1 MEISEIFLSI
11 QGEGVDIGLPTVFVR
26 TSKCNLQCGWCD
38 TKYSWEPGEERT
50 IESIMEEVLS
60 YGMDRVCISGGEPM
74 LQAEEVTKLVSMLEA
89 KGVEVTIET
98 NGSIDLDDITR
109 GDLTRFCMDLKCPS
123 SGMQD
128 RNLFTNLTKL
138 RSNDVLKFVIAHLE
152 DYIFARKML
161 ERNTPDCMVVFQP
174 VGGLDLRDLAERV
187 LEDRLDVRVLLQ
199 LHRYI
204 WGDQRGV

>member
-26 TSKCNLQCGWCD
+26 TSRCNLQCGWCD

-138 RSNDVLKFVIAHLE
+138 RSNDVLKFVIAHQE